1 MPMMWPRSPT
11 DRQVTPS
18 RTMLARRGQNLVQ
31 NEGAALSTRCSSPG
45 PGSYRGCHVHSPSA
59 RHPPRGAAARH
70 GNGLPARG
78 AGHDPPPRGSSP
90 QDART
95 SRHPP
100 RPEAVRNTPH
110 HGSEQLAPRARPR
123 PHPAPPRP
131 PRRGRSGRRRRP
143 RLGRARHRLH
153 RRRRPR
159 ERPGT
164 DGGLLL
170 LAVHLRRRAG
180 PGRRH
185 RLHLGRDARRG
196 DSGASV
202 ERLQS
207 ALNDRGAEPP
217 VTGFFGSMTE
227 AAVQDVQ
234 SSAGIAV
241 DGVVGGDTRAA
252 LEGGSGSVD
261 SSTATTSSTTSVSTG
276 GASVSTASTSTSGNA
291 IVDAAGTAVGT
302 PYSWGESSLSGMDC
316 SGLVAYAYGQ
326 AGIDVPRTSDQQ
338 AAAGTSISQSELQ
351 PGDLVVWPG
360 HIAIYSGDGKIIDA
374 SGSKQ
379 QVVEREI
386 WGNPTDFVTY
396 R

>member
-1 MPMMWPRSPT
+1 M
-11 DRQVTPS
+11 
-18 RTMLARRGQNLVQ
+18 
-31 NEGAALSTRCSSPG
+31 ALNNS
-45 PGSYRGCHVHSPSA
+45 H
-59 RHPPRGAAARH
+59 
-70 GNGLPARG
+70 
-78 AGHDPPPRGSSP
+78 
-90 QDART
+90 
-95 SRHPP
+95 
-100 RPEAVRNTPH
+100 
-110 HGSEQLAPRARPR
+110 RA
-123 PHPAPPRP
+123 
-131 PRRGRSGRRRRP
+131 
-143 RLGRARHRLH
+143 LGRART
-153 RRRRPR
+153 P
-159 ERPGT
+159 
-164 DGGLLL
+164 LLP
-170 LAVHLRRRAG
+170 ARRAAAG
-180 PGRRH
+180 AGGAAV
-185 RLHLGRDARRG
+185 LGSVLLGTAFTGGAAHANDLALMEDSPSSQSTSAEQAPAADTASTSAETSAETLRRG

-202 ERLQS
+202 EQLQS
-207 ALNDRGAEPP
+207 ALNDRGAELP

-326 AGIDVPRTSDQQ
+326 AGIDVPRTSSQQ